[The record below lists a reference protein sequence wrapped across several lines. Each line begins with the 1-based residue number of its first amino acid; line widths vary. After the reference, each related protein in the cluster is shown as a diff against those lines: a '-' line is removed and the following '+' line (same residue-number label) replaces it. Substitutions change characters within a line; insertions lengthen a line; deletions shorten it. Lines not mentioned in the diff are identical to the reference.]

1 MKRNHIFPFLLLCLS
16 LGAVTMP
23 LQAEETLTLPCAC
36 QFYVP
41 NAFSPN
47 QDGYNDVFLPNV
59 SSVCGIQSYQ
69 IRIFNRWGGLV
80 FESNNIQ
87 QGWDGKVKGSPAPQ
101 GAYFYTIQYAEP
113 GDGTPEVLTLAGELA
128 LLR

>member
-1 MKRNHIFPFLLLCLS
+1 MKRTHVLPSLFFCLS
-16 LGAVTMP
+16 LAAVTIP
-23 LQAEETLTLPCAC
+23 VQAEEPATPPCAC

-59 SSVCGIQSYQ
+59 SSNCGIQSYQ

-80 FESNNIQ
+80 FETNEVQ
-87 QGWDGKVKGSPAPQ
+87 QGWDGKIKGTPAPQ

-113 GDGTPEVLTLAGELA
+113 GDGTPEVLTLAGEVA